1 MNSRTMIKDAVG
13 GWFRFDYVT
22 DRHYSVNSRIDWGR
36 LDEGWPLLLSLVLCV
51 AVLGWMAWQKLWL
64 FWLDEAMLL
73 VSIQHVPDFPGLF
86 GALPLYDQ
94 GGPIG
99 LLAVS
104 WGLAKAGLPLFTQ
117 KLLPLAASFATVW
130 AVAAA
135 ARRSGFG
142 ATATGFAVFFLV
154 ATTEFSSAFGDLKQ
168 YIFDMLAVSL
178 LLLAAVSERRAAG
191 VLLVLACAV
200 GAVFSFAAP
209 VLLVML
215 PFLYGRVGTRLLL
228 LAGVLLAGFFLGS
241 YLLYV
246 ADALRFQMSNYRD
259 VYEEGFLSLSARS
272 VRPAARL
279 LMSHVPTISGRTPAF
294 QILFVLVALLGT
306 AVAVFR
312 RERAG
317 MMFVAVLAVMG
328 GLSLLHLYPL
338 LPGRY
343 TDYLGCFTALMAGR
357 TVAWAGGFLRWP
369 GARLPPGFAW
379 GFARGARGL
388 GLVAPVVLVGFGLAV
403 FVREGGWKSEIGR
416 LPLLSL
422 AVAER
427 VRADAVVPV
436 SLAQPQFDLVRERV
450 RGPRVIA
457 ADARSGTTVSE
468 EEALRDPAAMERP
481 GSWSLLMKLEQVRF
495 GWRKVGSGIDSSLY
509 FRWLL
514 GRIGD
519 LHRVVLIAPTC
530 LLPHG
535 VDFGELAGRLAER
548 GAVEELDGTPCYRTL
563 LWTRHR

>member
-1 MNSRTMIKDAVG
+1 MNSRMMIKDAAG
-13 GWFRFDYVT
+13 GQFRFDFVT
-22 DRHYSVNSRIDWGR
+22 GRRYSVDSRIDWR
-36 LDEGWPLLLSLVLCV
+36 WRDEGWPLLLSAVLCV
-51 AVLGWMAWQKLWL
+51 VVLGWVAWRKLWL
-64 FWLDEAMLL
+64 FWLDEAMLI
-73 VSIQHVPDFPGLF
+73 VSIQHVRDFSGLF
-86 GALPLYDQ
+86 GPLPLYDQ

-117 KLLPLAASFATVW
+117 KLLPLAAGFATVW

-142 ATATGFAVFFLV
+142 AVATGFAVFVLV
-154 ATTEFSSAFGDLKQ
+154 GTTEFSSAFGDFKQ
-168 YIFDMLAVSL
+168 YAFDMLAVSL

-200 GAVFSFAAP
+200 GAVFSFVAP

-215 PFLYGRVGTRLLL
+215 PFLYRRVGTPLLV

-246 ADALRFQMSNYRD
+246 ADALRFQMGNYRD
-259 VYEEGFLSLSARS
+259 VYGEGFLSLSAES
-272 VRPAARL
+272 IRPAARL

-306 AVAVFR
+306 GVAVFR

-317 MMFVAVLAVMG
+317 LMFVAVLAVMG

-357 TVAWAGGFLRWP
+357 AVAWAGGILRWP
-369 GARLPPGFAW
+369 GVRLPPGIVQ
-379 GFARGARGL
+379 GARGL
-388 GLVAPVVLVGFGLAV
+388 ALVAPVVLVGFGLAV
-403 FVREGGWKSEIGR
+403 FVREGGWKSAIGQ
-416 LPLLSL
+416 LPLSSL
-422 AVAER
+422 AAAER

-450 RGPRVIA
+450 RGPRVIE
-457 ADARSGTTVSE
+457 ADTRSGTTVAE
-468 EEALRDPAAMERP
+468 EEMLHDPDAAMERP
-481 GSWSLLMKLEQVRF
+481 GSWALLMKLEQVRF

-509 FRWLL
+509 FGWLL
-514 GRIGD
+514 GRIED

-530 LLPHG
+530 LLPYG
-535 VDFGELAGRLAER
+535 VDFGELTGRLAER
-548 GAVEELDGTPCYRTL
+548 GAVEELEGTPCYRTL